1 MLLWIIISHLSA
13 GLILSFIGSLP
24 FGLINITTSKIS
36 IEKGVRAALWFA
48 LGASIIE
55 LVQAFISISFAGLL
69 IKGSSLSNA
78 FGWFSFILFLMLGIY
93 YLFFNKT
100 KTAKDHSKGLK
111 KGRLIL
117 SGISISA
124 LNFMV
129 FPYWIFYFTYLKKQ
143 AILSFEYPM
152 QLVFALG
159 VGSGTF
165 LLLWLYA
172 VLGKKLM
179 QRFSLVDRYI
189 NKVIGIIFISLAVL
203 TFFQI

>member
-1 MLLWIIISHLSA
+1 MLLWIIISHLFA

-55 LVQAFISISFAGLL
+55 LLQAFISISFAGLL

-100 KTAKDHSKGLK
+100 KAAKDNAKNLK
-111 KGRLIL
+111 KGRLII
-117 SGISISA
+117 SGISVSA

-179 QRFSLVDRYI
+179 QRFRLVDRYI
-189 NKVIGIIFISLAVL
+189 NKVIGIIFIGLALL

>member
-1 MLLWIIISHLSA
+1 MHLWIITSHLLV

-24 FGLINITTSKIS
+24 FGLINITTSKIG
-36 IEKGVRAALWFA
+36 IEKGIRAALWFA
-48 LGASIIE
+48 LGASIVE
-55 LVQAFISISFAGLL
+55 LIQAFVSISFAGLM
-69 IKGSSLSNA
+69 IKGSSLSNT
-78 FGWFSFILFLMLGIY
+78 FESFSFVLFLGLGIY
-93 YLFFNKT
+93 YLFFIKT
-100 KTAKDHSKGLK
+100 KAVKDNSQDLK
-111 KGRLIL
+111 KGRLII
-117 SGISISA
+117 SGVSISA

-152 QLVFALG
+152 QAVFVLG
-159 VGSGTF
+159 VGTGTF

-179 QRFSLVDRYI
+179 QRFGLIDRYI
-189 NKVIGIIFISLAVL
+189 NRIIGIIFVALAVL

>member
-78 FGWFSFILFLMLGIY
+78 FEWFSFILFLMLGIY

>member
-1 MLLWIIISHLSA
+1 MLLWIIISHLFA

-36 IEKGVRAALWFA
+36 IEKGVLAALWFA

-55 LVQAFISISFAGLL
+55 LLQAFISISFAGLL

-78 FGWFSFILFLMLGIY
+78 FEWFSFILFLMLGTY

-100 KTAKDHSKGLK
+100 KAAKENTKELK
-111 KGRLIL
+111 KGRLII
-117 SGISISA
+117 SGISVSA

-152 QLVFALG
+152 QLVFAIG

-189 NKVIGIIFISLAVL
+189 NKIIGIIFIGLAVL

>member
-152 QLVFALG
+152 PLVFALG

-189 NKVIGIIFISLAVL
+189 NKVIGIIFIGLAVL

>member
-48 LGASIIE
+48 LGASLIE
-55 LVQAFISISFAGLL
+55 LLQAFISISFAGLL

-78 FGWFSFILFLMLGIY
+78 FEWFSFILFLMLGIY